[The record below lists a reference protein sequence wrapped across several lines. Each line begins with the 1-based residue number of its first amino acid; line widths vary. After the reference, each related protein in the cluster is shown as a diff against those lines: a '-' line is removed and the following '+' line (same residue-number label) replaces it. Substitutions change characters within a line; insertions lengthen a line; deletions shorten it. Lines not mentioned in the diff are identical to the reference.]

1 MHFSYSTLGTF
12 LAEYLHNY
20 MLHIHIHI
28 FSGRLQC
35 EETARMLEELQ
46 SRKIKMQGQKT
57 EEEIEKIQANFELAL
72 QQRQSSGPGASS
84 PNPDAVSQ
92 LQIHCQKSH
101 LDLPEY
107 EEHKCGEQQFKYRVT
122 IKKTYEGQV
131 RRGKKEAKQSAA
143 QAALARL
150 KHE

>member
-1 MHFSYSTLGTF
+1 
-12 LAEYLHNY
+12 
-20 MLHIHIHI
+20 ML
-28 FSGRLQC
+28 Q
-35 EETARMLEELQ
+35 ELQ
-46 SRKIKMQGQKT
+46 SRNEKMQRQNMT
-57 EEEIEKIQANFELAL
+57 EEEIENIQADFELAL
-72 QQRQSSGPGASS
+72 QQRQSSAGPRASS

-92 LQIHCQKSH
+92 LQSYCHKSH
-101 LDLPEY
+101 LALPDY
-107 EEHKCGEQQFKYRVT
+107 EEEECTCGEQQFKYRVT